1 MQTVVHE
8 TIVDLVR
15 RARNLAAYLDDG
27 AIPVEERLT
36 EEEEATAG
44 HRVGNGELSDT
55 AEGRKA

>member
-1 MQTVVHE
+1 MTTKQ
-8 TIVDLVR
+8 R
-15 RARNLAAYLDDG
+15 KARAARLLELLHDCRTWNEA
-27 AIPVEERLT
+27 VERLT